1 VALAISTG
9 CVGWYMN
16 KHVNILTAT
25 SRTQI
30 ALTEGR
36 TRGLDRKKRNGSLH
50 RWKFFFCLQ
59 SRFGAHARTLPSH
72 AQDAQM
78 SYREWFG
85 NIASYP
91 KTHSLLNLTIT

>member
-36 TRGLDRKKRNGSLH
+36 TRGLDKKEEE
-50 RWKFFFCLQ
+50 WVI
-59 SRFGAHARTLPSH
+59 
-72 AQDAQM
+72 AQM
-78 SYREWFG
+78 EVLFLFT
-85 NIASYP
+85 
-91 KTHSLLNLTIT
+91 K